1 MVILGLTLSIVFRP
15 KALNALNMEMVE
27 CIYPALKDWE
37 SRKLDLVI
45 LEGAG
50 EKAFCAGGDI
60 RAITSFPRRGNIACP
75 VLTKWKSC

>member
-1 MVILGLTLSIVFRP
+1 
-15 KALNALNMEMVE
+15 MEMVE
-27 CIYPALKDWE
+27 TIYPVLKEWE

-60 RAITSFPRRGNIACP
+60 RAITSFKNRGYKLP
-75 VLTKWKSC
+75 FK

>member
-1 MVILGLTLSIVFRP
+1 MIEI
-15 KALNALNMEMVE
+15 
-27 CIYPALKDWE
+27 IYPALKDWE

-60 RAITSFPRRGNIACP
+60 RAITSFQDRGKMHGG
-75 VLTKWKSC
+75 TDYFKKKKSS